1 MADDLVD
8 QLLAQTGLY
17 IGQYRDTRPDASP
30 STTRI
35 LVTALPGRSGVAFDY
50 ESLNV
55 NLNGRFGHREHALL
69 ARTPSGAVLYTANIH
84 APMLMELRE
93 REPGAFEPAEGA
105 APFPMAIRIEVPSAG
120 RLLYT
125 WSFGEPG
132 TSEFNVHITGDVT
145 RVD

>member
-8 QLLAQTGLY
+8 ELLAQTGLY

-35 LVTALPGRSGVAFDY
+35 LVTALPNRSGVAFDY

-55 NLNGRFGHREHALL
+55 NLNGRFGHLEHAML
-69 ARTPSGAVLYTANIH
+69 ARTPSGLVLYSAHIH
-84 APMLMELRE
+84 APMLTELPE
-93 REPGAFEPAEGA
+93 TEPGNFKAVEGA
-105 APFPMAIRIEVPSAG
+105 SPFPMAIRIEVPAAG
-120 RLLYT
+120 RLMYT

-132 TSEFNVHITGDVT
+132 GDIDVQIAGDVT
-145 RVD
+145 RVG